1 MGPPVAAD
9 TGQAVG
15 GGEAGL
21 EPGEPGWQS
30 RPGQKG
36 GDGCDWG
43 HKGKGCTAMRVAEAS
58 GIPVAVEV
66 YPASTHE
73 SQTALAALDAVRIP
87 QPGRKPRKRI
97 RVLAMDKAFD
107 SMPLR
112 RKLRA
117 RGVRAS
123 VPERRYKHRRRRGP
137 KPKLHPASKRRHQV
151 ERLHAWMDN
160 YRVLVVRYERKAH
173 NYRGLMIFA
182 AILICIRVLLN
193 W

>member
-1 MGPPVAAD
+1 M
-9 TGQAVG
+9 
-15 GGEAGL
+15 
-21 EPGEPGWQS
+21 
-30 RPGQKG
+30 
-36 GDGCDWG
+36 
-43 HKGKGCTAMRVAEAS
+43 MVAEAS

-73 SQTALAALDAVRIP
+73 SQTALAVLDAVRIP

-107 SMPLR
+107 AMLLR

-117 RGVRAS
+117 KGVRAS

-137 KPKLHPASKRRHQV
+137 KPTLHPASKRRHPV
-151 ERLHAWMDN
+151 ERLYAWMDN
-160 YRVLVVRYERKAH
+160 YRALVVRYERKAH
-173 NYRGLMIFA
+173 NYRGLMVFT

>member
-1 MGPPVAAD
+1 
-9 TGQAVG
+9 
-15 GGEAGL
+15 
-21 EPGEPGWQS
+21 
-30 RPGQKG
+30 
-36 GDGCDWG
+36 
-43 HKGKGCTAMRVAEAS
+43 MRVAEAS

-151 ERLHAWMDN
+151 ERLHACMDN